1 MSWNP
6 AHIPLLLHL
15 SSRRMTVGLIAL
27 TLFVGNTSA
36 LFTDVTAEAGVDF
49 LHGTL
54 ATPIPSSP
62 LYYAG
67 GIAVTDLNNNGW
79 LDLFVSRLNGG
90 NLMFINQGDGTF
102 LDEAGSRGLSGPAN
116 SNGAVF
122 ASTNPTINL
131 YASGATTPMQ
141 TNAR

>member
-36 LFTDVTAEAGVDF
+36 QFTDVTAEAGVDF

-67 GIAVTDLNNNGW
+67 GIAVTDLNN
-79 LDLFVSRLNGG
+79 
-90 NLMFINQGDGTF
+90 DG
-102 LDEAGSRGLSGPAN
+102 
-116 SNGAVF
+116 
-122 ASTNPTINL
+122 
-131 YASGATTPMQ
+131 
-141 TNAR
+141 